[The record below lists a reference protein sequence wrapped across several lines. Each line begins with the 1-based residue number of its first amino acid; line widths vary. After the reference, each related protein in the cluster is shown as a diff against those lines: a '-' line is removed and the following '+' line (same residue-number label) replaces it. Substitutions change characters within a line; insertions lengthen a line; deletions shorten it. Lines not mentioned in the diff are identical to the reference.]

1 MNTAVKINKGL
12 ATTDMI
18 IEAKQA
24 QENLQK
30 TGLHITLNELNEWR
44 DKLKTNPHAPA
55 PKAHK

>member
-24 QENLQK
+24 KENLQK
-30 TGLHITLNELNEWR
+30 TGLHITLAELKEWR
-44 DKLKTNPHAPA
+44 DKLKTNPNAPA
-55 PKAHK
+55 PQAHK